1 MKGKLPAIV
10 ASLFFSGYFLELVH
24 GNLEESL
31 EILTEFFTVFLS
43 FSIFSITWYAYTR
56 SRDNHA
62 LFLGAALLV
71 IGTFDLFH
79 AISYPF
85 MPDFITPNTPQK
97 SAVFWSLARLISA
110 PLFLAS
116 VYIYKDSKLIKKS
129 VLSGLIIAPAFISA
143 ILLLFYYSFLPVNNP
158 DGSPSIERMLAVI
171 TSMVLILY
179 SSYLYMKRIKKTQE
193 RNLVFL
199 IYGFIIVVLSDITYF
214 SYEISGHLLKT
225 AGFYCVFIALYK
237 SSVETPYL
245 KLAEAE
251 EKLIHAAEEKFRNLF
266 DNANDAIII
275 SDLEG
280 KVVSWNKSAER
291 IFGYTSNEAVG
302 KKLSEL
308 IVPENLRD
316 EREKIIRSVLS
327 GRIISGIETLRMHKD
342 GSIVN
347 VSPIVSPLL
356 DREQNIVGLSH
367 VIRDITEH
375 KKAEELRLENERLVL
390 ANQAKSE
397 FLAIMS
403 HELRT
408 PLNAVIGFSELL
420 KLEKAG
426 ELNEKQENY
435 VDNVLSSGKHLLSI
449 INDILDLAKIE
460 AGKIEMVIEMFSVPK
475 IINDTLDLIKAN
487 AEERNIVLKKELDP
501 QLDFIEADKKKFK
514 QIIFNLLSNAVK
526 FSKPEGGVV
535 TVKAKKIDDTAQISV
550 SDTGVGIKEE
560 DMEKLF
566 MVFQQLDS
574 GFARKYGGTGLG
586 LAISKQLVELHGG
599 KIWAE
604 SRYGE
609 GSTFTFLLPLK
620 IKRRG

>member
-1 MKGKLPAIV
+1 MKENILKVLAIA
-10 ASLFFSGYFLELVH
+10 ASLFFSGYFLELSVH
-24 GNLEESL
+24 GNLEKSF
-31 EILTEFFTVFLS
+31 EILTELFTIFIS
-43 FSIFSITWYAYTR
+43 FSIFSITWYAYSR

-62 LFLGAALLV
+62 LFLGAAFLA
-71 IGTFDLFH
+71 IGVLDVFH
-79 AISYPF
+79 TLSYPF
-85 MPDFITPNTPQK
+85 MPAFITPNFPHK
-97 SAVFWSLARLISA
+97 SAIFWSLARFISA
-110 PLFLAS
+110 SLFLTS
-116 VYIYKDSKLIKKS
+116 VYIYKDSLPKLIRKS
-129 VLSGLIIAPAFISA
+129 VLFGLIIAPAFILA
-143 ILLLFYYSFLPVNNP
+143 ILLSFYYSYLPAVENP
-158 DGSPSIERMLAVI
+158 DGSPSIARMLAVI
-171 TSMVLILY
+171 ISVVVILY
-179 SSYLYMKRIKKTQE
+179 SSYLYINRIKKTQE
-193 RNLVFL
+193 RNFVFL
-199 IYGFIIVVLSDITYF
+199 IYGFIIVVFSNIIYF
-214 SYEISGHLLKT
+214 SYEISGHLLKI
-225 AGFYCVFIALYK
+225 AGFYYVFIALYK

-251 EKLIHAAEEKFRNLF
+251 EKLLHAAEERYRNLF

-280 KVVSWNKSAER
+280 KVVSWNKSAKR
-291 IFGYTSNEAVG
+291 IFGWGANEAMG
-302 KKLSEL
+302 RKLSEL
-308 IVPENLRD
+308 IVPENLRV
-316 EREKIIRSVLS
+316 ETGKVV
-327 GRIISGIETLRMHKD
+327 SGIETLRLCKD

-347 VSPIVSPLL
+347 VSPTVSPLL

-375 KKAEELRLENERLVL
+375 KKVEELRLENERLIL

-435 VDNVLSSGKHLLSI
+435 VENVLSSGRHLLSI
-449 INDILDLAKIE
+449 INDILDLTKIE

-487 AEERNIVLKKELDP
+487 AEERNIVIKKELDP

-514 QIIFNLLSNAVK
+514 QVIFNLLSNAVK

-535 TVKAKKIDDTAQISV
+535 AVKAKKVNDMAQISV
-550 SDTGVGIKEE
+550 SDTGIGIKEE
-560 DMEKLF
+560 DMGKLF

-574 GFARKYGGTGLG
+574 GFARKYGGSGLG

-604 SRYGE
+604 SKYGE

-620 IKRRG
+620 VKRRG